1 MSKVRTRFAPSP
13 TGRMHV
19 GNLRTALYAY
29 LIAKHEDGD
38 FLLRIEDTD
47 QKRLVEGAV
56 DIIYKKNAQKDGL
69 SKHHYIMRLEYE
81 PELIVRNSTGK
92 AKNNT

>member
-1 MSKVRTRFAPSP
+1 MTKIRTRYAPSP

-29 LIAKHEDGD
+29 LIAKHEGGD

-47 QKRLVEGAV
+47 QERFVEGAAGYHLP
-56 DIIYKKNAQKDGL
+56 DPGRDWSG
-69 SKHHYIMRLEYE
+69 
-81 PELIVRNSTGK
+81 P
-92 AKNNT
+92 